1 MSDFFFLSV
10 LAFEPRTLYSMRGKY
25 SPSPGCVKAAVFSSV
40 CVCALGTVADSG
52 LGGCSLEAAHLGF
65 GDRYFHRPCYR
76 WTFPPAGHN
85 VHGVWIHTED
95 GGHPED
101 LNVAVLLSHYK
112 GSKCYTSVAHIL

>member
-1 MSDFFFLSV
+1 MNLGHCIASEASIALAQGVSRQLSS
-10 LAFEPRTLYSMRGKY
+10 LQ
-25 SPSPGCVKAAVFSSV
+25 CV
-40 CVCALGTVADSG
+40 CVLGTVADSG
-52 LGGCSLEAAHLGF
+52 LGCCSLEAAHLGF